1 MISALVELILLVEV
15 SGSECSPQASNITI
29 T

>member
-1 MISALVELILLVEV
+1 MISAFVELILQVEV
-15 SGSECSPQASNITI
+15 SGSECSPQTSNITI